1 MHLSQVT
8 PSIFSSLGLD
18 SAVDHL
24 ALGQSPMG
32 RELLFLIDGFGFDTL
47 SQYTDV
53 MPTMSR
59 MFNHG
64 LVQTSFPSTTA
75 TSLATLTTGE
85 LPGVHGML
93 GYTVQVPRSGGR
105 LLNAL
110 KWDERVDP
118 ENWQPVET
126 LFQRASKTGISV
138 THVAAKRYENS
149 GFTRAVFRGAEY
161 RGANVVA
168 DLVSETKQALQKTP
182 SFVYLYVND
191 LDAAGHT
198 DGVGSDKW
206 IAALSAVDQM
216 VSQLMKEVPKGTR
229 IWVTSDH
236 GMINVQEKIIIG
248 QDNPL
253 LTGISVIAGEPRAR
267 HLYLENDSAQAR
279 IDAASLWQ
287 GYLQEKALVLTREQ
301 AISSDLFGA
310 QLSADSI
317 DRMGEVIA
325 IARGGLVLLDP
336 ERADKEGAM
345 VGHHGGDSEIE
356 SQVGLLT
363 TTLS

>member
-1 MHLSQVT
+1 
-8 PSIFSSLGLD
+8 
-18 SAVDHL
+18 
-24 ALGQSPMG
+24 MG

-47 SQYTDV
+47 SKYTDV
-53 MPTMSR
+53 MPNMSR
-59 MFNHG
+59 MFIHG
-64 LVQTSFPSTTA
+64 TIQTAFPSTTA

-126 LFQRASKTGISV
+126 LFQRAAKTGITV

-149 GFTRAVFRGAEY
+149 GFTRAVFRGAQY
-161 RGANVVA
+161 KGANVVA

-191 LDAAGHT
+191 LDNAGHS

-206 IAALSAVDQM
+206 IAALSAIDQM

-229 IWVTSDH
+229 IWITSDH
-236 GMINVQEKIIIG
+236 GMINVEEKIIIG

-253 LTGISVIAGEPRAR
+253 LTGVSVIAGEPRAR
-267 HLYLENDSAQAR
+267 HIYLTEDSPQAR
-279 IDAASLWQ
+279 EDVASLWQ
-287 GYLQEKALVLTREQ
+287 QYLQEKALVVTREQ
-301 AISSDLFGA
+301 AIANNLFGTVVNPDA
-310 QLSADSI
+310 L

-325 IARGGLVLLDP
+325 IARGELVLLDVD
-336 ERADKEGAM
+336 RADKEGAM
-345 VGHHGGDSEIE
+345 VGHHGGDSLIE

>member
-1 MHLSQVT
+1 LSQVT
-8 PSIFSSLGLD
+8 PSIFSSLGLE

-24 ALGQSPMG
+24 AVGQSPMG

-47 SQYTDV
+47 ATHPDA

-59 MFNHG
+59 MINHG
-64 LVQTSFPSTTA
+64 LIHTAFPSTTA
-75 TSLATLTTGE
+75 TSLATLTTGVM
-85 LPGVHGML
+85 PGAHGML

-126 LFQRASKTGISV
+126 LFQRATAAGITV

-149 GFTRAVFRGAEY
+149 GFTRAVFRGANY
-161 RGANVVA
+161 KGANVVT
-168 DLVSETKQALQKTP
+168 DLVSETKAALQATP

-191 LDAAGHT
+191 LDTAGHS

-206 IAALSAVDQM
+206 IAALSMIDQM

-236 GMINVQEKIIIG
+236 GMINVDERIVIG

-253 LTGISVIAGEPRAR
+253 MQGVSVVAGEPRAR
-267 HLYLENDSAQAR
+267 HIYLESDSPVAR
-279 IDAASLWQ
+279 AETASLWQ
-287 GYLQEKALVLTREQ
+287 EYLQDKAMVLTREQ
-301 AISSDLFGA
+301 AIANHLFGA
-310 QLSADSI
+310 DVSPDAF

-325 IARGGLVLLDP
+325 IARGGVVLLDA
-336 ERADKEGAM
+336 ERAEKEGAM
-345 VGHHGGDSEIE
+345 VGHHGADSEIE

>member
-1 MHLSQVT
+1 
-8 PSIFSSLGLD
+8 
-18 SAVDHL
+18 
-24 ALGQSPMG
+24 MG

-47 SQYTDV
+47 STYADV

-64 LVQTSFPSTTA
+64 TIQTAFPSTTA

-126 LFQRASKTGISV
+126 LFQRATKSGISV
-138 THVAAKRYENS
+138 THVAAKRYENT
-149 GFTRAVFRGAEY
+149 GFTRAVFRGAQY
-161 RGANVVA
+161 KGANVVA
-168 DLVSETKQALQKTP
+168 DLVSETKLALQKTP

-191 LDAAGHT
+191 LDNAGHS

-206 IAALSAVDQM
+206 IAALSSIDQM

-229 IWVTSDH
+229 LWITSDH
-236 GMINVQEKIIIG
+236 GMINVEEKVIIG
-248 QDNPL
+248 DDNPL
-253 LTGISVIAGEPRAR
+253 LTGVSVIAGEPRAR
-267 HLYLENDSAQAR
+267 HIYLNEDSPQAR
-279 IDAASLWQ
+279 EDVASLWQ
-287 GYLQEKALVLTREQ
+287 EYLQEKALVVTREQ
-301 AISSDLFGA
+301 AISNCLFGET
-310 QLSADSI
+310 LSPDAL

-325 IARGGLVLLDP
+325 IARGGLVLLDAN
-336 ERADKEGAM
+336 RADKEGAM
-345 VGHHGGDSEIE
+345 VGHHGGDGEIE

>member
-1 MHLSQVT
+1 MHLSQIT
-8 PSIFSSLGLD
+8 PSIFSSLGLE

-24 ALGQSPMG
+24 AVGQSPKG

-47 SQYTDV
+47 AMYADV

-64 LVQTSFPSTTA
+64 LIQTAFPSTTA

-85 LPGVHGML
+85 MPGAHGML

-126 LFQRASKTGISV
+126 MFQRAAAAGINV

-149 GFTRAVFRGAEY
+149 GFTRAVFRGAQY
-161 RGANVVA
+161 KGANVVT
-168 DLVSETKQALQKTP
+168 DLISETKAALQATP

-191 LDAAGHT
+191 LDTAGHS

-206 IAALSAVDQM
+206 IAALSMIDQM
-216 VSQLMKEVPKGTR
+216 VSALMKEVPRGTR

-236 GMINVQEKIIIG
+236 GMINVEEKIVIG
-248 QDNPL
+248 VDNPL
-253 LTGISVIAGEPRAR
+253 MQGVNVVAGEPRAR
-267 HLYLENDSAQAR
+267 HIYLESDSLQAR
-279 IDAASLWQ
+279 AETASLWQ
-287 GYLQEKALVLTREQ
+287 EYLQEKALVLTREN
-301 AISSDLFGA
+301 AISTNLFGSDVSPDA
-310 QLSADSI
+310 F

-325 IARGGLVLLDP
+325 IARGGLVLLDAD
-336 ERADKEGAM
+336 RVDKEGAM
-345 VGHHGGDSEIE
+345 VGHHGADSDIE

>member
-1 MHLSQVT
+1 
-8 PSIFSSLGLD
+8 
-18 SAVDHL
+18 
-24 ALGQSPMG
+24 MG

-47 SQYTDV
+47 SQYADV

-126 LFQRASKTGISV
+126 LFQRAAKVGISV

-161 RGANVVA
+161 KGANVVA

-191 LDAAGHT
+191 LDNAGHS

-206 IAALSAVDQM
+206 IAALSAIDQM

-248 QDNPL
+248 KDNPL
-253 LTGISVIAGEPRAR
+253 LTGVSVIAGEPRAR
-267 HLYLENDSAQAR
+267 HLYLENDSVQAR
-279 IDAASLWQ
+279 SDAASLWQ
-287 GYLQEKALVLTREQ
+287 QYLQEKALVLTREQ

-310 QLSADSI
+310 QLSADAV

>member
-1 MHLSQVT
+1 
-8 PSIFSSLGLD
+8 
-18 SAVDHL
+18 
-24 ALGQSPMG
+24 MG

-47 SQYTDV
+47 SKYTDV
-53 MPTMSR
+53 MPNMSR

-64 LVQTSFPSTTA
+64 TIQTAFPSTTA

-126 LFQRASKTGISV
+126 LFQRAAKTGITV

-149 GFTRAVFRGAEY
+149 GFTRAVFRGAQY
-161 RGANVVA
+161 KGANVVA

-191 LDAAGHT
+191 LDNAGHS

-206 IAALSAVDQM
+206 IAALSAIDQM

-229 IWVTSDH
+229 IWITSDH
-236 GMINVQEKIIIG
+236 GMINVEEKIIIG

-253 LTGISVIAGEPRAR
+253 LTGVSVIAGEPRAR
-267 HLYLENDSAQAR
+267 HIYLTEDSPQAR
-279 IDAASLWQ
+279 EDVASLWQ
-287 GYLQEKALVLTREQ
+287 QYLQEKALVVTREQ
-301 AISSDLFGA
+301 AIANNLFGTVVNPDA
-310 QLSADSI
+310 L

-325 IARGGLVLLDP
+325 IARGELVLLDVD
-336 ERADKEGAM
+336 RADKEGAM
-345 VGHHGGDSEIE
+345 VGHHGGDSLIE

>member
-24 ALGQSPMG
+24 AVGPSPKG
-32 RELLFLIDGFGFDTL
+32 RELLFLIDGFGFDTFDK
-47 SQYTDV
+47 YAEM

-64 LVQTSFPSTTA
+64 LIQTAFPSTTA
-75 TSLATLTTGE
+75 TSLATLTTGVM
-85 LPGVHGML
+85 PGAHGML

-126 LFQRASKTGISV
+126 LFQRASNAGITV

-149 GFTRAVFRGAEY
+149 GFTRAVFRGAHY
-161 RGANVVA
+161 KGANVVA
-168 DLVSETKQALQKTP
+168 DLISETKAALQATP

-191 LDAAGHT
+191 LDSAGHS

-206 IAALSAVDQM
+206 IAALSMIDQM
-216 VSQLMKEVPKGTR
+216 VSQLMKEVPTGTR
-229 IWVTSDH
+229 FWITSDH
-236 GMINVQEKIIIG
+236 GMVNVEEKVIIG

-253 LTGISVIAGEPRAR
+253 LEGVSVVAGEPRAR
-267 HLYLENDSAQAR
+267 HIYLHNDSLTAR
-279 IDAASLWQ
+279 AEAASLWQ
-287 GYLQEKALVLTREQ
+287 EYLRDKALVLTREE
-301 AISSDLFGA
+301 ALSSNLFGTEV
-310 QLSADSI
+310 SADAV
-317 DRMGEVIA
+317 DRMGEIIA
-325 IARGGLVLLDP
+325 IARGGLVLLDAD
-336 ERADKEGAM
+336 RADKEGAM
-345 VGHHGGDSEIE
+345 VGHHGGDSDLE

-363 TTLS
+363 TALS

>member
-1 MHLSQVT
+1 VHLSQVT
-8 PSIFSSLGLD
+8 PSIFSSLGLE

-24 ALGQSPMG
+24 AVGQSPMG
-32 RELLFLIDGFGFDTL
+32 RELLLLIDGFGFDTL
-47 SQYTDV
+47 ATHPDA

-59 MFNHG
+59 MINHG
-64 LVQTSFPSTTA
+64 LIHTAFPSTTA
-75 TSLATLTTGE
+75 TSLATLTTGVM
-85 LPGVHGML
+85 PGAHGML

-126 LFQRASKTGISV
+126 LFQRATAAGITV

-149 GFTRAVFRGAEY
+149 GFTRAVFRGANY
-161 RGANVVA
+161 KGANVVT
-168 DLVSETKQALQKTP
+168 DLVSETKAALQATP

-191 LDAAGHT
+191 LDTAGHS

-206 IAALSAVDQM
+206 IAALSMIDQM

-236 GMINVQEKIIIG
+236 GMINVDERIVIG

-253 LTGISVIAGEPRAR
+253 MQGVSVIAGEPRAR
-267 HLYLENDSAQAR
+267 HIYLESDSPVAR
-279 IDAASLWQ
+279 AETASLWQ
-287 GYLQEKALVLTREQ
+287 EYLQDKAMVLTREQ
-301 AISSDLFGA
+301 AIANHLFGA
-310 QLSADSI
+310 DVSPDAF

-325 IARGGLVLLDP
+325 IARGGVVLLDA
-336 ERADKEGAM
+336 ERAEKEGAM
-345 VGHHGGDSEIE
+345 VGHHGADSEIE

>member
-1 MHLSQVT
+1 MHLSQIT

-24 ALGQSPMG
+24 AMGQSPMG

-47 SQYTDV
+47 SKYADV

-59 MFNHG
+59 MINFG
-64 LVQTSFPSTTA
+64 KVQTAFPSTTA

-126 LFQRASKTGISV
+126 LFQRASHAGISV
-138 THVAAKRYENS
+138 THVAAKRYEDT
-149 GFTRAVFRGAEY
+149 GFTRAVFRGAQY
-161 RGANVVA
+161 KGANVVA
-168 DLVSETKQALQKTP
+168 DLVSETKLALQKTP

-191 LDAAGHT
+191 LDSAGHS

-206 IAALSAVDQM
+206 IVALSAIDQM

-236 GMINVQEKIIIG
+236 GMINVEEMIILG

-253 LTGISVIAGEPRAR
+253 LTGVNVVAGEPRAR
-267 HLYLENDSAQAR
+267 HIYLTEDSVQAR
-279 IDAASLWQ
+279 VDAAGIWQ
-287 GYLQEKALVLTREQ
+287 QYLQDKALVLTREE

-310 QLSADSI
+310 ALSADSI

-325 IARGGLVLLDP
+325 IARGGLILV
-336 ERADKEGAM
+336 EAARVDKEGAM
-345 VGHHGGDSEIE
+345 VGHHGADSDIE
-356 SQVGLLT
+356 SHVGLLT

>member
-1 MHLSQVT
+1 
-8 PSIFSSLGLD
+8 
-18 SAVDHL
+18 
-24 ALGQSPMG
+24 MG

-47 SQYTDV
+47 SQYADV
-53 MPTMSR
+53 MPTMNR

-126 LFQRASKTGISV
+126 LFQRAAKVGISV

-161 RGANVVA
+161 KGANIVA

-191 LDAAGHT
+191 LDNAGHS

-206 IAALSAVDQM
+206 IAALSAIDQM

-236 GMINVQEKIIIG
+236 GMINVEEKIIIG

-253 LTGISVIAGEPRAR
+253 LTGVSVIAGEPRAR
-267 HLYLENDSAQAR
+267 HLYLDSDSAQAR
-279 IDAASLWQ
+279 VDAASLWQ
-287 GYLQEKALVLTREQ
+287 QYLQEKALVLTREQ

-310 QLSADSI
+310 QLSADAV

-345 VGHHGGDSEIE
+345 VGHHGSDSEIE

>member
-1 MHLSQVT
+1 
-8 PSIFSSLGLD
+8 
-18 SAVDHL
+18 
-24 ALGQSPMG
+24 MG
-32 RELLFLIDGFGFDTL
+32 RELLFLIDGFGFDTF
-47 SQYTDV
+47 SKYADV

-64 LVQTSFPSTTA
+64 TIQTAFPSTTA

-126 LFQRASKTGISV
+126 LFQRAAKTGITV

-149 GFTRAVFRGAEY
+149 GFTRAVFRGAQY
-161 RGANVVA
+161 KGANLVA

-191 LDAAGHT
+191 LDNAGHS

-206 IAALSAVDQM
+206 IAALSAIDQM

-229 IWVTSDH
+229 IWITSDH

-253 LTGISVIAGEPRAR
+253 LTGVSVIAGEPRAR
-267 HLYLENDSAQAR
+267 HIYLSEDSPEAR
-279 IDAASLWQ
+279 EDAASLWQ
-287 GYLQEKALVLTREQ
+287 QYLQEKALILTREQ
-301 AISSDLFGA
+301 AISSNLFGET
-310 QLSADSI
+310 LSPDAL

-325 IARGGLVLLDP
+325 IARGGLVLLDAD
-336 ERADKEGAM
+336 RADKEGAM
-345 VGHHGGDSEIE
+345 VGHHGGDSQIE

>member
-1 MHLSQVT
+1 MHLSQIT

-24 ALGQSPMG
+24 NIGISPNG

-126 LFQRASKTGISV
+126 LFQRAAKVGISV

-161 RGANVVA
+161 KGANVVA

-191 LDAAGHT
+191 LDNAGHS

-206 IAALSAVDQM
+206 IAALSAIDQM

-236 GMINVQEKIIIG
+236 GMINVEEKIIIG

-253 LTGISVIAGEPRAR
+253 LTGVSVIAGEPRAR
-267 HLYLENDSAQAR
+267 HLYLENDSVQAR
-279 IDAASLWQ
+279 VDAASLWQ
-287 GYLQEKALVLTREQ
+287 EYLQEKALVLTREQ

-310 QLSADSI
+310 QLSADAI

-345 VGHHGGDSEIE
+345 VGHHGSDSEIE

>member
-8 PSIFSSLGLD
+8 PSIFSSLGLE

-24 ALGQSPMG
+24 AVGQSPMG

-47 SQYTDV
+47 ATYADA

-64 LVQTSFPSTTA
+64 CIQTAFPSTTA
-75 TSLATLTTGE
+75 TSLATLTTGQ
-85 LPGVHGML
+85 LPGAHGML

-118 ENWQPVET
+118 ENWQPIET
-126 LFQRASKTGISV
+126 LFQRAAAAGINV

-149 GFTRAVFRGAEY
+149 GFTRAVFRGAQY
-161 RGANVVA
+161 KGANLVA
-168 DLVSETKQALQKTP
+168 DLISETKLALHKAP

-191 LDAAGHT
+191 LDTAGHS
-198 DGVGSDKW
+198 DGVGSEKW
-206 IAALSAVDQM
+206 IAALSMIDQM

-236 GMINVQEKIIIG
+236 GMINVQEKIVIG
-248 QDNPL
+248 LDNPL
-253 LTGISVIAGEPRAR
+253 MQGVSVVAGEPRAR
-267 HLYLENDSAQAR
+267 HLYLESDSPTAR
-279 IDAASLWQ
+279 AETASLWQ
-287 GYLQEKALVLTREQ
+287 EYLQDKALVLTREQ
-301 AISSDLFGA
+301 AISSNLFGSEV
-310 QLSADSI
+310 SADAL

-325 IARGGLVLLDP
+325 IARGGLVLLD
-336 ERADKEGAM
+336 ADRVEKEGAM
-345 VGHHGGDSEIE
+345 VGHHGADSDIE

>member
-24 ALGQSPMG
+24 NVGISPNG

-47 SQYTDV
+47 SKYADV

-126 LFQRASKTGISV
+126 LFQRASAIGISV

-161 RGANVVA
+161 KGANVVA

-191 LDAAGHT
+191 LDNAGHS

-206 IAALSAVDQM
+206 IAALSAIDQM

-236 GMINVQEKIIIG
+236 GMINVEEKIIIG

-253 LTGISVIAGEPRAR
+253 LTGVSVIAGEPRAR
-267 HLYLENDSAQAR
+267 HLYLDNDSVQAR

-287 GYLQEKALVLTREQ
+287 QYLQEKALVLTREQ

-310 QLSADSI
+310 QLSADAV

-345 VGHHGGDSEIE
+345 VGHHGSDSEIE

>member
-1 MHLSQVT
+1 VHLSQIT
-8 PSIFSSLGLD
+8 PSIFSSLGLE

-24 ALGQSPMG
+24 AVGQSPMG

-47 SQYTDV
+47 ATYADA

-64 LVQTSFPSTTA
+64 CIQTAFPSTTA
-75 TSLATLTTGE
+75 TSLATLTTGQ
-85 LPGVHGML
+85 LPGAHGML

-118 ENWQPVET
+118 ENWQPIET
-126 LFQRASKTGISV
+126 LFQRAAAAGINV

-149 GFTRAVFRGAEY
+149 GFTRAVFRGAQY
-161 RGANVVA
+161 KGANLVA
-168 DLVSETKQALQKTP
+168 DLISETKLALHKAP

-191 LDAAGHT
+191 LDTAGHS
-198 DGVGSDKW
+198 DGVGSEKW
-206 IAALSAVDQM
+206 IAALSMIDQM

-236 GMINVQEKIIIG
+236 GMINVQEKIVIG
-248 QDNPL
+248 LDNPL
-253 LTGISVIAGEPRAR
+253 MQGVSVVAGEPRAR
-267 HLYLENDSAQAR
+267 HLYLDSDSPTAR
-279 IDAASLWQ
+279 AETASLWQ
-287 GYLQEKALVLTREQ
+287 EYLQDKALVLTREQ
-301 AISSDLFGA
+301 AISSNLFGSEV
-310 QLSADSI
+310 SADAL

-325 IARGGLVLLDP
+325 IARGGLVLLD
-336 ERADKEGAM
+336 ADRVEKEGAM
-345 VGHHGGDSEIE
+345 VGHHGADSDIE

>member
-1 MHLSQVT
+1 MHLSQIT

-18 SAVDHL
+18 TATDHL
-24 ALGQSPMG
+24 GVGQSPMG
-32 RELLFLIDGFGFDTL
+32 RELLFLIDGFGFNTFAT
-47 SQYTDV
+47 YAEV

-59 MFNHG
+59 MFNYG
-64 LVQTSFPSTTA
+64 QIQTAFPSTTA
-75 TSLATLTTGE
+75 TSLATLTTGQ
-85 LPGVHGML
+85 LPGAHGML

-118 ENWQPVET
+118 ENWQPVQT
-126 LFQRASKTGISV
+126 LFQQASAAGINV

-149 GFTRAVFRGAEY
+149 GFTRAVFRGAQY
-161 RGANVVA
+161 KGANIA
-168 DLVSETKQALQKTP
+168 GDLISETKAALQKSP

-191 LDAAGHT
+191 LDSAGHS

-206 IAALSAVDQM
+206 IAALAMIDQM
-216 VSQLMKEVPKGTR
+216 VSQLMKDVPKGTR

-236 GMINVQEKIIIG
+236 GMINVEEKIVIG
-248 QDNPL
+248 QNNPL
-253 LTGISVIAGEPRAR
+253 LQGVSVVAGEPRAR
-267 HLYLENDSAQAR
+267 HIYLHSDSPIAR
-279 IDAASLWQ
+279 TETASLWQ
-287 GYLQEKALVLTREQ
+287 EFLKDKALVLTREQ
-301 AISSDLFGA
+301 AISSNLFGP
-310 QLSADSI
+310 QVSADAF

-325 IARGGLVLLDP
+325 IARGGLVLLDANRS
-336 ERADKEGAM
+336 EKEGSM
-345 VGHHGGDSEIE
+345 IGHHGADSEIE

>member
-1 MHLSQVT
+1 
-8 PSIFSSLGLD
+8 
-18 SAVDHL
+18 
-24 ALGQSPMG
+24 MG

-47 SQYTDV
+47 SKYADV

-64 LVQTSFPSTTA
+64 TIQTAFPSTTA

-126 LFQRASKTGISV
+126 LFQRGAKSGITV

-161 RGANVVA
+161 KGANVFT
-168 DLVSETKQALQKTP
+168 DLISETKSALQKTP

-191 LDAAGHT
+191 LDSAGHF

-206 IAALSAVDQM
+206 IAALSAIDQM

-236 GMINVQEKIIIG
+236 GMINVEEKIIIG

-253 LTGISVIAGEPRAR
+253 LTGVSVVAGEPRAR
-267 HLYLENDSAQAR
+267 HIYLNEDSPQAR
-279 IDAASLWQ
+279 EDAASLWQ
-287 GYLQEKALVLTREQ
+287 QYLQEKALVVTREQ
-301 AISSDLFGA
+301 AIANNLFGTVVNPDA
-310 QLSADSI
+310 L

-325 IARGGLVLLDP
+325 IARGGLVLLDAD
-336 ERADKEGAM
+336 RADKEGAM
-345 VGHHGGDSEIE
+345 VGHHGGDSQIE

>member
-24 ALGQSPMG
+24 NVGISPNG

-47 SQYTDV
+47 SKYADV

-126 LFQRASKTGISV
+126 LFQRAAKVGISV

-161 RGANVVA
+161 KGANIVA

-191 LDAAGHT
+191 LDNAGHS

-206 IAALSAVDQM
+206 IAALSAIDQM

-236 GMINVQEKIIIG
+236 GMINVEEKIIIG

-253 LTGISVIAGEPRAR
+253 LTGVSVIAGEPRAR
-267 HLYLENDSAQAR
+267 HLYLESDSVQAR
-279 IDAASLWQ
+279 VDVASLWQ
-287 GYLQEKALVLTREQ
+287 QYLQEKALVLTREQ

-310 QLSADSI
+310 QLSADAV

-345 VGHHGGDSEIE
+345 VGHHGSDSEIE

>member
-1 MHLSQVT
+1 
-8 PSIFSSLGLD
+8 
-18 SAVDHL
+18 
-24 ALGQSPMG
+24 MG

-47 SQYTDV
+47 SQYADV

-93 GYTVQVPRSGGR
+93 GYTVQVPRSVGR

-126 LFQRASKTGISV
+126 LFQRAAKVGISV

-161 RGANVVA
+161 KGANVVA

-191 LDAAGHT
+191 LDNAGHS

-206 IAALSAVDQM
+206 IAALSAIDQM

-236 GMINVQEKIIIG
+236 GMINVEEKIIIG

-253 LTGISVIAGEPRAR
+253 LTGVSVIAGEPRAR
-267 HLYLENDSAQAR
+267 HLYLENDSVQAR

-287 GYLQEKALVLTREQ
+287 QYLQEKALVLTREQ

-310 QLSADSI
+310 QLSADAV

-345 VGHHGGDSEIE
+345 VGHHGSDSDIE

>member
-1 MHLSQVT
+1 MHLSQIT
-8 PSIFSSLGLD
+8 PSLFASLGLE

-24 ALGQSPMG
+24 DVGISPNG

-47 SQYTDV
+47 SRYADV
-53 MPTMSR
+53 MPNMSR

-64 LVQTSFPSTTA
+64 IIQTAFPSTTA

-126 LFQRASKTGISV
+126 LFQRAAKTGISV

-149 GFTRAVFRGAEY
+149 GFTRAVFRGAQY
-161 RGANVVA
+161 KGANVVA
-168 DLVSETKQALQKTP
+168 DLVSETKQALQMTP

-191 LDAAGHT
+191 LDNAGHS

-206 IAALSAVDQM
+206 IAALSSIDQM

-229 IWVTSDH
+229 LWITSDH
-236 GMINVQEKIIIG
+236 GMINVEEKIIIG

-253 LTGISVIAGEPRAR
+253 LTGVSVIAGEPRAR
-267 HLYLENDSAQAR
+267 HIYLTEDSPQAR
-279 IDAASLWQ
+279 EDAASLWQ
-287 GYLQEKALVLTREQ
+287 QYLQEKALVVTREQ
-301 AISSDLFGA
+301 AISSNLFG
-310 QLSADSI
+310 QTLSPDAL

-325 IARGGLVLLDP
+325 IARGGLVLLDAD
-336 ERADKEGAM
+336 RADKEGAM
-345 VGHHGGDSEIE
+345 VGHHGGDSAIE